1 MEIILFSF
9 SLTVMNEQSRVA
21 GNSDEITV
29 GEGFVGRVTGGRCVA
44 KSSASAGHM
53 IQRMLLLLLIGTLF
67 MLAGVVVI

>member
-1 MEIILFSF
+1 
-9 SLTVMNEQSRVA
+9 MNEQSRVA

-53 IQRMLLLLLIGTLF
+53 IQGMLLIGTLF